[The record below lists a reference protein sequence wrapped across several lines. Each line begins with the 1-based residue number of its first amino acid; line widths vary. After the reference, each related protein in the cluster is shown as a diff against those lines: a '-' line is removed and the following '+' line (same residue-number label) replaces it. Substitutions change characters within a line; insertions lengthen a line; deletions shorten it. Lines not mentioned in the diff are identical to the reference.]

1 MPKESSERRFEY
13 IASLDEAELDRVRDD
28 LHTVKERV
36 FWLLRRFPFAR
47 NNDLFLILMY
57 IRFFVPEFSQYIR
70 YIPTD
75 ELMKLCGQVNLESI
89 RRARQYIQNTLGYFP
104 PTNPRVRRRRQKR
117 EKAFRRIFGRRE
129 I

>member
-1 MPKESSERRFEY
+1 MPKVSSEKRFDF
-13 IASLDEAELDRVRDD
+13 IASLSDAELDSIRDE

-57 IRFFVPEFSQYIR
+57 IRFFVPEFSKYIR
-70 YIPTD
+70 FIPTD
-75 ELMKLCGQVNLESI
+75 ELIALCKQVNLESI

-104 PTNPRVRRRRQKR
+104 PTDPEVRRRRRKR
-117 EKAFRRIFGRRE
+117 EEAFRRIFGRRE
-129 I
+129 V